1 MKKGDLFNSIG
12 VFREILGYD
21 AHGNITSVTRKGK
34 KSSSTYGTMDNLT
47 LSYDGNRLAGVS
59 EAAADYDFAGSFEY
73 KKANG
78 SQYMYD
84 GNGSLLTDK
93 SRGIAY
99 VTYDAANNPLQIYF
113 TNGNVTKYLYGAS
126 GQKHRVIHHTA
137 VPNITRTLGVKPPEL
152 TSGQILYADTT
163 DYLLGGSLVMR
174 NGRVDKVL
182 FEGGY
187 AQATGVGI
195 IADTFAFN
203 YYNQDHLGNNREVVD
218 SAGTVI
224 QVTSY
229 YPFGTPYADPAAVMD
244 ADYQPYKYNGKEL
257 DRMHGLDTYDYGAR
271 QYNPILGRWD
281 RMDPLCE
288 KYYNVSPYAYCGN
301 NPVRYIDPDG
311 KKIVMSQK
319 NSQEF
324 NYQYNN
330 AITYLKEHGCSSLIS
345 YLEEIP
351 IEITIEEIGSNEQ
364 NYTVI
369 DLGVNKIGWNAK
381 QGMLTDLGYKLSPA
395 IRLFHEFAH
404 QEHKLRN
411 PKKFLEDTVPNDSF
425 YQSEDDE
432 SIIKNEETY
441 AARNCGEIP
450 QDAISR
456 ESHGGINFETTSST
470 SRDIINSNEDIRLW
484 QYTWGE
490 IETY

>member
-1 MKKGDLFNSIG
+1 
-12 VFREILGYD
+12 
-21 AHGNITSVTRKGK
+21 
-34 KSSSTYGTMDNLT
+34 
-47 LSYDGNRLAGVS
+47 
-59 EAAADYDFAGSFEY
+59 
-73 KKANG
+73 
-78 SQYMYD
+78 
-84 GNGSLLTDK
+84 
-93 SRGIAY
+93 
-99 VTYDAANNPLQIYF
+99 
-113 TNGNVTKYLYGAS
+113 
-126 GQKHRVIHHTA
+126 
-137 VPNITRTLGVKPPEL
+137 
-152 TSGQILYADTT
+152 
-163 DYLLGGSLVMR
+163 
-174 NGRVDKVL
+174 
-182 FEGGY
+182 
-187 AQATGVGI
+187 
-195 IADTFAFN
+195 
-203 YYNQDHLGNNREVVD
+203 
-218 SAGTVI
+218 
-224 QVTSY
+224 
-229 YPFGTPYADPAAVMD
+229 
-244 ADYQPYKYNGKEL
+244 
-257 DRMHGLDTYDYGAR
+257 MHGLNTYDYGAR
-271 QYNPILGRWD
+271 QYNPVTARWD
-281 RMDPLCE
+281 RVDPLCE
-288 KYYNVSPYAYCGN
+288 KYYGSSPYVYCGN

-324 NYQYNN
+324 NCQYNN

>member
-1 MKKGDLFNSIG
+1 MSNIKLRRALSCIPYVHYNVGFLMSDAGSGIAH
-12 VFREILGYD
+12 IGYD
-21 AHGNITSVTRKGK
+21 QRNNPVRIQFTDGSVTR
-34 KSSSTYGTMDNLT
+34 
-47 LSYDGNRLAGVS
+47 
-59 EAAADYDFAGSFEY
+59 
-73 KKANG
+73 
-78 SQYMYD
+78 
-84 GNGSLLTDK
+84 
-93 SRGIAY
+93 Y
-99 VTYDAANNPLQIYF
+99 VYSATGEKL
-113 TNGNVTKYLYGAS
+113 
-126 GQKHRVIHHTA
+126 RVVHQTA
-137 VPNITRTLGVKPPEL
+137 VPNISVAIGGTREL
-152 TSGQILYADTT
+152 LPSEVLSADST
-163 DYLLGGSLVMR
+163 DYLLGGSLTLR
-174 NGRVDKVL
+174 NGRLDKYQ

-187 AQATGVGI
+187 CQAEQYAYN
-195 IADTFAFN
+195 ADKDNITFH
-203 YYNQDHLGNNREVVD
+203 YYDRDHLGNVRQVTTAPGSSN
-218 SAGTVI
+218 GTVV
-224 QVTSY
+224 QRMDY
-229 YPFGTPYADPAAVMD
+229 YPFGAQLCGGSYDSNL
-244 ADYQPYKYNGKEL
+244 QSRRYNVKEL
-257 DRMHGLDTYDYGAR
+257 DRMHGLNTYDYGAR

-456 ESHGGINFETTSST
+456 GSHGGINFETTSST